1 MSTSDISVIFP
12 PMKYC
17 TDNAAMI
24 ASAASIMYKYN
35 MFAPLDLSVKPD
47 YDLEAESVG
56 DNYE

>member
-1 MSTSDISVIFP
+1 
-12 PMKYC
+12 
-17 TDNAAMI
+17 
-24 ASAASIMYKYN
+24 MYKYN

>member
-1 MSTSDISVIFP
+1 MQ
-12 PMKYC
+12 
-17 TDNAAMI
+17 AMI
-24 ASAASIMYKYN
+24 ASVASIMYKYN